1 MTITNHADPAL
12 VEAVDGLRR
21 RDPLASAAVVFVRWQ
36 KLALIA
42 ITLISVAG
50 LVAAPRVTVVIF
62 TASVA
67 MLYLATM
74 VQRVLLFASGLDERT
89 ILRVTDE
96 EAMALAADELPRYTV
111 LVPAYGEPQIIGQLL
126 RNLGAIE
133 YPADRL
139 EILVLLEADDTTT
152 VDAAQAAGVQPPLQL
167 LLVPPAEPRTK
178 PKACNYGM
186 QFATGEIVTIYDAED
201 IPDPL
206 QLRRAVVLFRRDP
219 GLACIQARLAFHNSD
234 QNLLT
239 GWFAAEYGLWFSY
252 LLPGLASRRWPV
264 PLGGT
269 SNHLRNELLE
279 EAGGWDP
286 YNVTEDADLGLR
298 LARRGYRTGVLDSIT
313 WEEANSD
320 PINWIRQR
328 SRWYKGYLQSCL
340 VALRRPAQTIRVI
353 GVRGTLAMT
362 LLLAGT
368 PLAAAANL
376 IFWMVA
382 LVWVFGQPEA
392 IAIAYPAPVYY
403 MALTSF
409 VIGNVLALYST
420 LIGAR
425 ASGDTNLLLACLLTP
440 LYWVLMAIAAFK
452 GIWQLLV
459 RPSYWEKTVH
469 GLDADAE
476 PDTDDSGADPASSPS
491 LEPARAAGR
500 AP

>member
-1 MTITNHADPAL
+1 MSTRDGAASEPDAAL

-21 RDPLASAAVVFVRWQ
+21 RDPLASAATVFVPWQ
-36 KLALIA
+36 TRTLLVAAAL
-42 ITLISVAG
+42 LIAG
-50 LVAAPRVTVVIF
+50 LVVVPGATVVIV
-62 TASVA
+62 TAAVA
-67 MLYLATM
+67 LLYLATM
-74 VQRVLLFASGLDERT
+74 VQRVLLFVAGLDDRT
-89 ILRVTDE
+89 ILTVS
-96 EAMALAADELPRYTV
+96 EAEARRLADDDLPRYTV
-111 LVPAYGEPQIIGQLL
+111 LVPAYGEPEVIGQLL
-126 RNLGAIE
+126 EHLGALE

-139 EILVLLEADDTTT
+139 EILVLLEADDTAT
-152 VDAAQAAGVQPPLQL
+152 VEAAQAAGVESPMRLI
-167 LLVPPAEPRTK
+167 LVPPAEPRTK

-186 QFATGEIVTIYDAED
+186 QFATGEIITIYDAED

-239 GWFAAEYGLWFSY
+239 GWFAAEYGLWFRY

-269 SNHLRNELLE
+269 SNHLQAKVLA

-298 LARRGYRTGVLDSIT
+298 LARRGYRTGVLESIT

-320 PINWIRQR
+320 AINWIRQR

-340 VALRRPAQTIRVI
+340 VALRRPKDTLRVI
-353 GVRGTLAMT
+353 GLRGTIAMT

-368 PLAAAANL
+368 PVAAASNL
-376 IFWMVA
+376 IFWLVA
-382 LVWVFGQPEA
+382 FIWLLGQPAA
-392 IAIAYPAPVYY
+392 IAVAYPAPVYY

-420 LIGAR
+420 LLGAR
-425 ASGDTNLLLACLLTP
+425 AGGDSNLLMACLLTP
-440 LYWVLMAIAAFK
+440 LYWILMAIAALK

-469 GLDADAE
+469 GLDGMDGERAGQDHDHESERAV
-476 PDTDDSGADPASSPS
+476 SPS
-491 LEPARAAGR
+491 
-500 AP
+500 

>member
-1 MTITNHADPAL
+1 
-12 VEAVDGLRR
+12 
-21 RDPLASAAVVFVRWQ
+21 
-36 KLALIA
+36 
-42 ITLISVAG
+42 
-50 LVAAPRVTVVIF
+50 
-62 TASVA
+62 
-67 MLYLATM
+67 
-74 VQRVLLFASGLDERT
+74 
-89 ILRVTDE
+89 
-96 EAMALAADELPRYTV
+96 
-111 LVPAYGEPQIIGQLL
+111 
-126 RNLGAIE
+126 
-133 YPADRL
+133 
-139 EILVLLEADDTTT
+139 
-152 VDAAQAAGVQPPLQL
+152 
-167 LLVPPAEPRTK
+167 
-178 PKACNYGM
+178 
-186 QFATGEIVTIYDAED
+186 
-201 IPDPL
+201 
-206 QLRRAVVLFRRDP
+206 
-219 GLACIQARLAFHNSD
+219 
-234 QNLLT
+234 
-239 GWFAAEYGLWFSY
+239 
-252 LLPGLASRRWPV
+252 
-264 PLGGT
+264 
-269 SNHLRNELLE
+269 
-279 EAGGWDP
+279 
-286 YNVTEDADLGLR
+286 VTEDADLGLR

-476 PDTDDSGADPASSPS
+476 PDTDDSGADPASAPS